1 MKWYLYRIKFGKN
14 DNVFSISSP
23 TQNQVLSV
31 DSLAPIWFLKIY

>member
-1 MKWYLYRIKFGKN
+1 MILVQNKVGKN

-23 TQNQVLSV
+23 TKTQVLSV